1 MRCAALI
8 LARSC
13 AAVRCDANGDAALI
27 LARRAAVWCDANGDE
42 LASAAPTPRL
52 WQYMGVALPAS
63 CGCMHSHGAMRL
75 ERSRTDSYEL
85 DGVVT

>member
-8 LARSC
+8 LSRR
-13 AAVRCDANGDAALI
+13 AAVRCDANEDAALI
-27 LARRAAVWCDANGDE
+27 LARRAMAWCDANGDE

-52 WQYMGVALPAS
+52 WQYRGVALPAS
-63 CGCMHSHGAMRL
+63 CDCMHSYGAMRL